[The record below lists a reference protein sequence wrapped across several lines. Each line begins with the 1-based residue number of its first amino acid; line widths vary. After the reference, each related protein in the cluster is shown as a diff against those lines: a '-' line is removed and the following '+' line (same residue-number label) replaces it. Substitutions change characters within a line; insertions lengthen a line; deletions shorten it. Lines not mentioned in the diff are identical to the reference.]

1 MENITIGQIGGFL
14 TFIVA
19 LIGSVEFLYYRIKK
33 WFKTALNE
41 ELEPIKKNIQSAELQ
56 SCKNYLVVAIEKA
69 KKEKYMSDAEKKRF
83 YEVYDTY
90 VNKYHQNSYI
100 HNEVEDL
107 KKQDIL

>member
-14 TFIVA
+14 VFIVS

-33 WFKTALNE
+33 WFTEALNT
-41 ELEPIKKNIQSAELQ
+41 ELEPIKDDIRSTELQ
-56 SCKNYLVVAIEKA
+56 GCKNYLVVAIEKA
-69 KKEKYMSDAEKKRF
+69 KKEKYMSEAEKTRF
-83 YEVYDTY
+83 YEVYDIY

>member
-19 LIGSVEFLYYRIKK
+19 LIGSVEFLYYRIRK
-33 WFKTALNE
+33 WFKMALNT
-41 ELEPIKKNIQSAELQ
+41 ELEPIKKDIQNNELQ

-69 KKEKYMSDAEKKRF
+69 KKEKYMSEAEKTRF
-83 YEVYDTY
+83 YEVYDIY
-90 VNKYHQNSYI
+90 VNKYKQNSYI